1 MVPFNPRRVSPHC
14 PFSHFEFTLHWRLQ
28 LLLLMPTSYQYEIHT
43 HAPASSI
50 LYHIGKGALKAT
62 NSRALELSNAN
73 ARHWVALTAPQVK
86 QKLPRLKI
94 SGGRITKA

>member
-1 MVPFNPRRVSPHC
+1 
-14 PFSHFEFTLHWRLQ
+14 
-28 LLLLMPTSYQYEIHT
+28 MPTTCSMKTKMCRPMLSHHFPVFPAASSYQYETHT

-50 LYHIGKGALKAT
+50 LYHIGKGALKGT

-73 ARHWVALTAPQVK
+73 ARHWITLTAPQVK